1 MFYSVTPV
9 RINSQDTVSPI
20 ALEEWWSKNIR
31 KRPGYIRDFFGKKK
45 KKKNHQHIVEHEKI
59 TANHTKKPDI

>member
-1 MFYSVTPV
+1 MFYSVTSV

-20 ALEEWWSKNIR
+20 ALRNSSKNIR
-31 KRPGYIRDFFGKKK
+31 KRPGYIRDFSGGKKK
-45 KKKNHQHIVEHEKI
+45 KKQHQHIVEHQNI